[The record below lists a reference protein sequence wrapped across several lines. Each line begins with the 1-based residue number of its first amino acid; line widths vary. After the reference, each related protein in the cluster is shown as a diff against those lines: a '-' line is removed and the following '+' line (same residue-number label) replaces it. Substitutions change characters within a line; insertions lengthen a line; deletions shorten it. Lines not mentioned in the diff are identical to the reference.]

1 MITRIIILTLLA
13 IITTGCATV
22 NRGATDYFRIDTVPQ
37 GAKATTTIETRDSIR
52 ARQKNPKTSPQ
63 YHACEPTPC
72 AIALSRRSEFIVKLE
87 YDGYQPT
94 ELFIT
99 NGGSSASYSANAAAA
114 IATTT
119 GTVAVGAPMAAG
131 LATTLSSLSIATV
144 NASLAAGANISTL
157 GLVSFESAFAVTN
170 SAFVATPTTTSSVV
184 SSAVPPALAVTGAM
198 LLTDMATG
206 ANLNLYPNPVV
217 IGLAPEGVLAKKDP
231 NVDGFKNL
239 LAAKTDFES
248 LCDYNEN
255 DREDKNKCIKAKKT
269 LSTIKKDRRKRLAEA
284 KKAAKAAGDTEKR
297 EDR

>member
-1 MITRIIILTLLA
+1 MS
-13 IITTGCATV
+13 
-22 NRGATDYFRIDTVPQ
+22 
-37 GAKATTTIETRDSIR
+37 KR
-52 ARQKNPKTSPQ
+52 A
-63 YHACEPTPC
+63 
-72 AIALSRRSEFIVKLE
+72 V
-87 YDGYQPT
+87 
-94 ELFIT
+94 
-99 NGGSSASYSANAAAA
+99 ANAAAA

-170 SAFVATPTTTSSVV
+170 SAFVATPT
-184 SSAVPPALAVTGAM
+184 
-198 LLTDMATG
+198 
-206 ANLNLYPNPVV
+206 V

-239 LAAKTDFES
+239 LAAKTDVES